1 MDANARSAS
10 DDELAIERYR
20 YLLRTA
26 PPETLEAAHREA
38 FEQLTPDQ
46 RRRVLEGLARE
57 VDPAE
62 LRSVDDS
69 PDGLA
74 RLATRAE
81 LRRPGTMERA
91 FGGQREGGWFGGMFG
106 GNFFGMLAGAFI
118 GTSIAN
124 AIMPMDMGG
133 DADAAAG
140 DSAMAD
146 GSDGGGAGEG
156 GWDGGA
162 DDGRVGEGGFG
173 DTGMGDGGFGDTGLG
188 DTGLGDG
195 GFGDGGGFDGGGFD
209 IGF

>member
-1 MDANARSAS
+1 MDTNAGSRPNDAV
-10 DDELAIERYR
+10 AIERYQ

-26 PPETLEAAHREA
+26 PPETLEAVHREA
-38 FEQLTPDQ
+38 FEKLTPDQ

-62 LRSVDDS
+62 LRAADAS

-91 FGGQREGGWFGGMFG
+91 FSGQRDGGWFGGMFG

-124 AIMPMDMGG
+124 AIMPADFGGEAGG
-133 DADAAAG
+133 DAGVADDGTG
-140 DSAMAD
+140 DGA
-146 GSDGGGAGEG
+146 GGGDTG
-156 GWDGGA
+156 GWD
-162 DDGRVGEGGFG
+162 
-173 DTGMGDGGFGDTGLG
+173 DGGDVG
-188 DTGLGDG
+188 GDG
-195 GFGDGGGFDGGGFD
+195 GFGDGGGFD